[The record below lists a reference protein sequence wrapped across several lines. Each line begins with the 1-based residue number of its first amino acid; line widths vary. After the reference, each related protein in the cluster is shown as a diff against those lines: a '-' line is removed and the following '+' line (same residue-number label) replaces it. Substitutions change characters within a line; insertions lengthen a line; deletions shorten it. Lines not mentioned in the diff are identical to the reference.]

1 MPTYAYRGT
10 ECGHEFETYQSFSD
24 DPLTECLECSGPVRK
39 VISSVGV
46 TFKGSGFYRTDSR
59 SESSSGKHAGKD
71 SSSKDSGSK
80 DSGSKESGGKESKPK
95 DGSAKKDSAKKK
107 ATSSSAAS

>member
-71 SSSKDSGSK
+71 SGSK
-80 DSGSKESGGKESKPK
+80 DTGSKESGSKESKPK
-95 DGSAKKDSAKKK
+95 DGPAKKDSTKKSK
-107 ATSSSAAS
+107 AASGSPAS